1 MPSSRKTR
9 DSVREVLNDK
19 NNPGKEMMKVGA
31 ALIMMPEPVTS
42 IAGVPILLF
51 GKVINSNRGTNV
63 KGVYEELSEALRIIS
78 SATNF

>member
-1 MPSSRKTR
+1 MPIAKKTK
-9 DSVREVLNDK
+9 DSVREVLNETG
-19 NNPGKEMMKVGA
+19 NSGKKMMQVGA

-51 GKVINSNRGTNV
+51 GKAISSNQGTNV

-78 SATNF
+78 SATSV